1 MHKVNFELV
10 GAHRASITV
19 PVGGAYKTDKVGAGK
34 ALLPHGT
41 AAEFY
46 ARRRSSKPRRGD
58 DEPGMKRLRHAVRN
72 TTSKGGMLTLVVDF
86 GHSDFMPELAER
98 YRGAWRTID
107 DAPVNRPDDYHAREE
122 DVSAWWASVRRG
134 GRSTWTEAERAR
146 FEAKQ
151 MAKRAKAAEAAEEK
165 RAKAAEAAEEKR
177 AKADMQMETS
187 AGKAHGELRGGLSGG
202 ANDARVKAAGQ
213 RCDAVEEAARAA
225 AEAAAAAP
233 SDADLSA
240 AAEAAEEELEA
251 AGSAFVAA
259 LDMQMETSAGKA
271 RGGRGGTETAAENA
285 KRKREVDGTDCRKN
299 ELQRQKRAK
308 EKAAAAAS
316 GNNTPFACGTC
327 GKCYA
332 ARDSLNKH
340 VKIYGH

>member
-1 MHKVNFELV
+1 MIFSRPLDGRAVHKVNFELV

-122 DVSAWWASVRRG
+122 DVSAWWASVRRR

-165 RAKAAEAAEEKR
+165 RAKAAMR
-177 AKADMQMETS
+177 
-187 AGKAHGELRGGLSGG
+187 KAHGGLSGG
-202 ANDARVKAAGQ
+202 PNDARVKAAGQ

-285 KRKREVDGTDCRKN
+285 KRKREVDGADCRKN

-332 ARDSLNKH
+332 SRDSLNKH